1 MNYAGFWRRVGAG
14 IIDNVILHIMTGIV
28 LSFCGISLMDTID
41 TSNLPLLGINSN
53 INNNTFVDGV
63 RDTGNFLQITLS
75 VEFVFLW
82 LYYAFFQS
90 SKYQA
95 TPGMMV
101 LSMRIVTYAGE
112 KISFWRASGRF
123 LATYLSWMIA
133 GIGFLMIAFTP
144 RKQGLHDYIA
154 KTLVIKS

>member
-1 MNYAGFWRRVGAG
+1 MNYAGFWRRLGAG
-14 IIDNVILHIMTGIV
+14 LIDNVILHIMTGVV
-28 LSFCGISLMDTID
+28 LSFFGISLID
-41 TSNLPLLGINSN
+41 TVDTNIFVSGNTVSIN
-53 INNNTFVDGV
+53 GV
-63 RDTGNFLQITLS
+63 EGMGNFLQTTLS
-75 VEFVFLW
+75 VEVVFLW

-101 LSMRIVTYAGE
+101 LSMRIVNYAGE
-112 KISFWRASGRF
+112 SISFWRASGRF

>member
-1 MNYAGFWRRVGAG
+1 MNYAGFWRRLGAG
-14 IIDNVILHIMTGIV
+14 LIDNVILHIMTGVV
-28 LSFCGISLMDTID
+28 LSFFGISLIDTID
-41 TSNLPLLGINSN
+41 SNFLVSGNSISINGVHGSAFDFASAFF
-53 INNNTFVDGV
+53 IQKTLFVD
-63 RDTGNFLQITLS
+63 
-75 VEFVFLW
+75 FVFLW

-101 LSMRIVTYAGE
+101 LSMRIVNYAGGS
-112 KISFWRASGRF
+112 ISFWRASGRV

-154 KTLVIKS
+154 RTLVIKS